1 MPIPGKILGS
11 WSHHHSAMVSKQAH
25 VSIRNALA
33 AYSGWA
39 KDAQYEIFLQGSYK
53 NATNL
58 RRDSD
63 VDVVVQLSARVR
75 PRVVAIRGSQL
86 EQDQSHKVAY
96 QRWQSFREQVL
107 NALKATYGTKAVASG
122 HKSLKLVKGKIPA
135 AADVVV
141 TLHYE
146 NGLAFYLPSQHRWVV
161 SYPQQYYE
169 RRLEKEEATNYR
181 FKRTIRMFKA
191 ARNHLVENHTIKDR
205 TAPSYFIECLLY
217 NVPDVLFRPKLVQSY
232 SGIVEYL
239 TTAELKHF
247 RCQNGVKGLFGPSKD
262 DLWSMDKAQKYIL
275 ELRRLWEKWPKSD

>member
-1 MPIPGKILGS
+1 MPIPGSILGS
-11 WSHHHSAMVSKQAH
+11 WSHHHSAMASEQSH
-25 VSIRNALA
+25 VSIGKALDS
-33 AYSGWA
+33 YSGWA
-39 KDAQYEIFLQGSYK
+39 EDAQYEIFLQGSYK

-75 PRVVAIRGSQL
+75 PRVVALRGSQL

-96 QRWQSFREQVL
+96 QRWQSFRDQVL
-107 NALKATYGTKAVASG
+107 NALRATYGTKAVTSG
-122 HKSLKLVKGKIPA
+122 HKSLKLVKGKTPT

-146 NGLAFYLPSQHRWVV
+146 NGLAFYLPSEHCWVV
-161 SYPQQYYE
+161 SYPQQHYE
-169 RRLEKEEATNYR
+169 RGLEKEEATNNR

-191 ARNHLVENHTIKDR
+191 ARNHLVENHAIKGG

-217 NVPDVLFRPKLVQSY
+217 NIPDDLFRPRLVQSY

-239 TTAELKHF
+239 AATELKHF
-247 RCQNGVKGLFGPSKD
+247 RCQNGVRGIFGLSRD
-262 DLWSMDKAQKYIL
+262 DLWSMDKAQKLIR

>member
-1 MPIPGKILGS
+1 MPITGKILGS
-11 WSHHHSAMVSKQAH
+11 WSHHNSAMASKQAH

-39 KDAQYEIFLQGSYK
+39 KDAQYEIFLQGLYK

-63 VDVVVQLSARVR
+63 VDVVVQLSAIVQ

-107 NALKATYGTKAVASG
+107 NALKATYGTKAVTSR

-161 SYPQQYYE
+161 SYPRQHYE
-169 RRLEKEEATNYR
+169 RGLEKEEATNNR

-191 ARNHLVENHTIKDR
+191 ARNHLVENHAIKEG

-217 NVPDVLFRPKLVQSY
+217 NVPNDLFKDNFGQTY
-232 SGIVEYL
+232 SGIVDYL
-239 TTAELKHF
+239 KNANLQQFKS
-247 RCQNGVKGLFGPSKD
+247 QNGVRQLFGQSKD
-262 DLWSMDKAQKYIL
+262 LWNVGEAKKFVLAL
-275 ELRRLWEKWPKSD
+275 ERMWRKWPKSD